1 MHKRSILFLIFFI
14 LSGCTPSYEQ
24 SRIEYPACAEP
35 HFLTIFKEYSSV
47 APEDFAGKIKEIEE
61 SFSGLILSEDD
72 RTLQHLRLAVLLS
85 HYKNPRPDYQ
95 RALKELDLYLLSAR
109 DEDKAVLR
117 SFQFFLR
124 EVIRLDRE
132 GKELKKKLEL
142 LKSLDIDIEK
152 KRTKPR

>member
-1 MHKRSILFLIFFI
+1 MYRKSILYFLLFL
-14 LSGCTPSYEQ
+14 LSGCAPSHEP
-24 SRIEYPACAEP
+24 SRIEYPACVEP
-35 HFLTIFKEYSSV
+35 HILSIFKEYSSV
-47 APEDFAGKIKEIEE
+47 MPEDFPWRIKEIEE
-61 SFSGLILSEDD
+61 SFQGLTLSEED

-109 DEDKAVLR
+109 DEDKAVLL
-117 SFQFFLR
+117 SFQSLLK